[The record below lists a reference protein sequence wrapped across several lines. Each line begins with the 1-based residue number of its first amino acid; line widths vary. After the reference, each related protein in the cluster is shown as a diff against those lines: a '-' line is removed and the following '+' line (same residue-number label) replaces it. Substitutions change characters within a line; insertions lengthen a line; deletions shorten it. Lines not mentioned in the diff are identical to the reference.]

1 MITRLTLSL
10 LALFY
15 AATLADTSQAKGQAT
30 AAKIEELRV
39 QLLYERSGTLSL
51 SIAPP
56 ATFNAWNTMIG
67 EGDAKEPANDLIVS
81 AVLSVKTDQ
90 ANVSTPLK
98 ITVKGKGGKVL
109 AERTFRGLFFSGGKV
124 VRAVL
129 VPDAACAGPL
139 NVEANL
145 GAETKRTSVTLAC
158 GE

>member
-1 MITRLTLSL
+1 MITKLILSL
-10 LALFY
+10 IALSY
-15 AATLADTSQAKGQAT
+15 AASLASTAQAKGQDAV
-30 AAKIEELRV
+30 AKIEELRV
-39 QLLYERSGTLSL
+39 QLFYERSGTLSP
-51 SIAPP
+51 SIASP

-90 ANVSTPLK
+90 ANVSTPLT

-109 AERTFRGLFFSGGKV
+109 AERTFKGLFFSGGKV

-129 VPDAACAGPL
+129 VPNAACAGSI
-139 NVEANL
+139 NVETHL
-145 GAETKRTSVTLAC
+145 GAEKKRTSVTLGC